1 MHGRHCS
8 DLAIAYQE
16 GNEFFAVDYFVSGRN
31 PCSEGKGVC
40 PDESGLPP
48 GGNDISKVSG
58 GRKGDL
64 TMIRYT
70 RPLKGNDKEL
80 DRPIRL
86 TDPTFVSWAMGP
98 LNPSLKRPVFDREQ
112 TSLPSSNV
120 TVEFGRIVTNACE
133 RRLNVSDNTV
143 GRSIP
148 GFKRPTISG
157 VTDITARIGPS
168 GGARG
173 VEGITGGP
181 SGGFAWYISPTGTSG
196 MDVLIPV
203 IGVER
208 GRTYTFTVQGG
219 TDDGSGN
226 AFHPLYITTDSV
238 GGFQTKSPQERR
250 KETVYAG
257 IQDLKTEADGAI
269 IEFNAPAT
277 GALCRITSTV
287 SDTATVRFWA
297 DYHDTLNT
305 SCTEDNA
312 VTSNSGKLR
321 WKVPADAPDL
331 LYYQSVTRPFIGY
344 KIGVFDKGKIDMGVL
359 EEINGGGPLEDLE
372 DVVEESPSEGEN
384 EEEAVPTME
393 GDVDA
398 GPLEASPNPSP
409 QSNAG
414 DESLVTSDSDATP
427 TSEGEGPYAED
438 DGDGDNACQVIFK
451 GTVRSYTSCK
461 TAMGDFGMEV
471 YWNLREEDSELETLF
486 RAPNVDD
493 SGGYVAFAWG
503 EMRMLDSHVVIAN
516 TITES
521 GTIDTYF
528 LNESTPEGVKSNSTL
543 QLLSKDVDVKG
554 DFVSGTFTR
563 KLDIEGVSKLTSGST
578 SIIWAIGPEPRSP
591 DVLEQHIAFGAD
603 ILELSESDGSPDN
616 VEDGATTEA
625 DGSINCTVSFKNEDK
640 VFEGCRKSLT
650 HNVEVYW
657 TIHEEDGEIDTLF
670 RSQTDGYIGFG
681 WGSSK
686 MIGANAVIAMQD
698 GEGEL
703 KIGDYGM
710 KGYSTAGVQP
720 ENNQQLIDKQVAF
733 DGKYLAGMF
742 TRRLAVEGLP
752 VIRKGETDAIWAV
765 GVRPS
770 SETQLKEHSKKSRG
784 RINLAQSSGGVLG
797 GDASTY
803 FIVHGVLMTM
813 AWFVLT
819 PSALVIMRFLKAH
832 NPSTFRWHRALNL
845 LSVSFVVAAFIMG
858 LVRGS
863 RKHRAHLIIGCIVFI
878 LATLQALSGILRPG
892 KDMNSRQL
900 WAFVHFLSGYVTF
913 GLGMANVWV
922 GLGVIG
928 AATGYYIVCGVLVG
942 FYVVAQLVFGLQA
955 KKYPVRECEAE
966 EAFPPDVDPLL
977 VGESPGPDLT

>member
-1 MHGRHCS
+1 
-8 DLAIAYQE
+8 
-16 GNEFFAVDYFVSGRN
+16 
-31 PCSEGKGVC
+31 
-40 PDESGLPP
+40 
-48 GGNDISKVSG
+48 
-58 GRKGDL
+58 
-64 TMIRYT
+64 MIRYT
-70 RPLKGNDKEL
+70 RPLKGNDKEF

-86 TDPTFVSWAMGP
+86 TGPTFVLWAMGP
-98 LNPSLKRPVFDREQ
+98 LNPSLKRPIFDREQ

-120 TVEFGRIVTNACE
+120 AVEFGRIVTNACE
-133 RRLNVSDNTV
+133 RRLKVSENTV
-143 GRSIP
+143 GSSIP

-181 SGGFAWYISPTGTSG
+181 SRGFAWYISPTGTSG
-196 MDVLIPV
+196 MDVLIPA

-226 AFHPLYITTDSV
+226 VFHPLYITTDSV

-257 IQDLKTEADGAI
+257 IQEVKTEADGAI
-269 IEFNAPAT
+269 IEFNAPAA

-297 DYHDTLNT
+297 DYHDTLDT
-305 SCTEDNA
+305 SCTEDDA

-321 WKVPADAPDL
+321 WTVPADAPDL
-331 LYYQSVTRPFIGY
+331 LYYQSVTLPFIGY
-344 KIGVFDKGKIDMGVL
+344 KIGVFDEGEVDKGVL
-359 EEINGGGPLEDLE
+359 EEINGGGPLEIRE
-372 DVVEESPSEGEN
+372 EVVEESPSEGEN

-393 GDVDA
+393 GNVDD
-398 GPLEASPNPSP
+398 GPLDALPNPSP
-409 QSNAG
+409 QSNAD
-414 DESLVTSDSDATP
+414 DEPAATSESDATP
-427 TSEGEGPYAED
+427 TSEGEGPDAEGD
-438 DGDGDNACQVIFK
+438 VDGTVSEEDNDCQVNFK
-451 GTVRSYTSCK
+451 GTVRSYTLCK
-461 TAMGDFGMEV
+461 KDPERKGMDV

-486 RAPNVDD
+486 RARKVEG
-493 SGGYVAFAWG
+493 GGYVAFGWG
-503 EMRMLDSHVVIAN
+503 EVKMLNSHVVIAN
-516 TITES
+516 TNTES
-521 GTIDTYF
+521 GIIDSYF
-528 LNESTPEGVKSNSTL
+528 LADSNSEGVNANSSL
-543 QLLSKDVDVKG
+543 PLLSKDVDVKG
-554 DFVSGTFTR
+554 DFVSGIFTR
-563 KLDIEGVSKLTSGST
+563 KLDIEGVSTLTSGAT
-578 SIIWAIGPEPRSP
+578 SIIWAIGPEPRP
-591 DVLEQHIAFGAD
+591 PIILEKHNLIGTD
-603 ILELSESDGSPDN
+603 ILEISGSAGSPDS
-616 VEDGATTEA
+616 VGDGTTTVA
-625 DGSINCTVSFKNEDK
+625 DGNSNCSVSFNDTDE
-640 VFEGCRKSLT
+640 VFEGCRKGLT

-657 TIHEEDGEIDTLF
+657 TIREEDGEIDTLF

-698 GEGEL
+698 EKGDL
-703 KIGDYGM
+703 KIEDYGM
-710 KGYSTAGVQP
+710 KAYSTAGVQP
-720 ENNQQLIDKQVAF
+720 ENNQELIDKRVAF
-733 DGKYLAGMF
+733 DGEYLAGMF

-752 VIRKGETDAIWAV
+752 VITKGETDAIWAV

-770 SETQLKEHSKKSRG
+770 SKAQLKEHSKKSRG
-784 RINLAQSSGGVLG
+784 RIDLAESSGGVLG
-797 GDASTY
+797 VDTSTY

-858 LVRGS
+858 LVRGT
-863 RKHRAHLIIGCIVFI
+863 RKHRAHLIIGGIVFS
-878 LATLQALSGILRPG
+878 LATLQALSGLLRPG
-892 KDMNSRQL
+892 KDKDGRQL
-900 WAFVHFLSGYVTF
+900 WAVVHFLSGYVTL
-913 GLGMANVWV
+913 GLGMANVWL

-942 FYVVAQLVFGLQA
+942 FYVIAQLVFGLQA
-955 KKYPVRECEAE
+955 EKYPVRECEAE

-977 VGESPGPDLT
+977 AGEAPGPDLT